1 MTHGECSRCAA
12 ARLALGTT
20 VKDSSCGFRVADE
33 PVRTLEAD
41 FALPDCLNVSNKR
54 KANGRV
60 PITLGQYVDADR
72 TL

>member
-20 VKDSSCGFRVADE
+20 VKDSWFRVADE

-41 FALPDCLNVSNKR
+41 FALPDCLSVSNKR

-60 PITLGQYVDADR
+60 PNTLGQYVDAEK